1 MVFWGLISILGLA
14 AAGACSA
21 ACQTQAHA
29 RSRRQ
34 MMEQCL
40 PRSREEAEF
49 FARYWTAGRT
59 RH

>member
-1 MVFWGLISILGLA
+1 MVFWGLIAILGLA
-14 AAGACSA
+14 AARACSA

-29 RSRRQ
+29 RSR
-34 MMEQCL
+34 EQCL